1 MQPTTSRAVPVITTD
16 GTGVVSH
23 AGTVLLAELADRI
36 GLTALLSEAT
46 DGLRERH
53 AGHDPGRVL
62 VDVAVAIADGAVTI
76 SDVQALADQQ
86 GLHGPAGSVASTST
100 IWRVLAGIDETM
112 LGRIR
117 LARAESRDRAWT
129 ARGELTGAELPGS
142 RAAGRT
148 IGHVVIDL
156 DATLVTAHS
165 DKEDA
170 RGNFKGGFGHHPLG
184 AWLDNSNEALAMVLR
199 PGNAGSNTATDH
211 LTVLDQALTQIPDR
225 WRSKNILIRADGAGY
240 SHALI
245 SALSQQ
251 GLEFSV
257 GYPVTE
263 AVRDAIRLAPKWAWQ
278 TANNSDGGLR
288 EHADVIEVT
297 HLLDLSRWT
306 STCPGMRVIVRRELP
321 HPGATLDAF
330 EIRDGYRYQAFTTNT
345 PRGQL
350 AFLEARHRAH
360 ARVEDR
366 IRTGKDTGIGHL
378 PSRHTHISA
387 VWVELA
393 LIAADLLALAQA
405 MLLTDQPE
413 LHRAE
418 PKTLRYRLLHIAAR
432 ITRGQRKVFLRLAQH
447 WPLGTGPRQSIHP
460 PAWTQLAT
468 AASAGPP
475 PTA

>member
-1 MQPTTSRAVPVITTD
+1 MQSTTSRTPPVVTTD

-36 GLTALLSEAT
+36 GLTAALSEAT
-46 DGLRERH
+46 GGLRARR

-76 SDVQALADQQ
+76 TDVQALADQQ
-86 GLHGPAGSVASTST
+86 GLHGSAGSVASTPT
-100 IWRVLAGIDETM
+100 IWRVLAGIDEAM
-112 LGRIR
+112 LAQIR
-117 LARAESRDRAWT
+117 LARAQARDRAWL
-129 ARGELTGAELPGS
+129 ARGELTGTELPGS
-142 RAAGRT
+142 RAAGTT
-148 IGHVVIDL
+148 ITDVVIDL

-165 DKEDA
+165 EKQDA

-184 AWLDNSNEALAMVLR
+184 AWLDNTNEALAMVLR
-199 PGNAGSNTATDH
+199 PGNAGSNTAADH
-211 LTVLDQALTQIPDR
+211 LVVLDRALTQIPDR
-225 WRSKNILIRADGAGY
+225 WRSKQVLIRSDGAGY

-245 SALSQQ
+245 TALSEQ

-263 AVRDAIRLAPKWAWQ
+263 AVRDAIRLIPAHAWQ
-278 TANNSDGGLR
+278 TANNSDGGVR

-297 HLLDLSRWT
+297 HLLELSRWT
-306 STCPGMRVIVRRELP
+306 KTCPGMRVIVRRELP

-345 PRGQL
+345 ARGQL

-378 PSRHTHISA
+378 PSRHTRINA
-387 VWVELA
+387 VWLELA
-393 LIAADLLALAQA
+393 LIAADLVALTQS
-405 MLLTDQPE
+405 MLVTDQPE

-432 ITRGQRKVFLRLAQH
+432 ITKGQRKVFLRLAEH
-447 WPLGTGPRQSIHP
+447 WPWALALAKAFARLRQIP
-460 PAWTQLAT
+460 LPA
-468 AASAGPP
+468 
-475 PTA
+475 

>member
-1 MQPTTSRAVPVITTD
+1 VQPTTSRTPPTITCY

-23 AGTVLLAELADRI
+23 AGTVLLVELADRI
-36 GLTALLSEAT
+36 GLTAALSEAT
-46 DGLRERH
+46 DSLRERR

-62 VDVAVAIADGAVTI
+62 VDVAVAVAIADGAIAI

-100 IWRVLAGIDETM
+100 IWRVLADIANSPGM
-112 LGRIR
+112 LAAIR
-117 LARAESRDRAWT
+117 QARAEARDRAWLS
-129 ARGELTGAELPGS
+129 RGELTGSELPGS
-142 RAAGRT
+142 RAACKT
-148 IGHVVIDL
+148 IGQIVIDL

-165 DKEDA
+165 EKEGA
-170 RGNFKGGFGHHPLG
+170 KGNFKGGFGYHPLG
-184 AWLDNSNEALAMVLR
+184 AWLDNTNEALAALLR

-211 LTVLDQALTQIPDR
+211 LTVVDWALSQLPDR
-225 WRSKNILIRADGAGY
+225 WRSKKVLIRADGAGY

-245 SALSQQ
+245 TALSQR
-251 GLEFSV
+251 GLDFSV
-257 GYPVTE
+257 GYPITE

-278 TANNSDGGLR
+278 AANNADGGLR

-297 HLLDLSRWT
+297 GLLDLSRWT
-306 STCPGMRVIVRRELP
+306 NTCPGMRVIVRRELP

-345 PRGQL
+345 PSGQL

-366 IRTGKDTGIGHL
+366 IRTGKDTGLGHL
-378 PSRHTHISA
+378 PSRHQNINE

-393 LIAADLLALAQA
+393 LIAADLLALTQS
-405 MLLTDQPE
+405 MLLTTEPE
-413 LHRAE
+413 LQRAE
-418 PKTLRYRLLHIAAR
+418 PKTLRYRLLHTAAR

-447 WPLGTGPRQSIHP
+447 WPWALALAKAFTRLRQIP
-460 PAWTQLAT
+460 LPA
-468 AASAGPP
+468 
-475 PTA
+475 